1 MKFPG
6 LGRHTRLLC
15 ILLLKSALVQHASA
29 QVDNPL
35 RPEDLLPE
43 LARIL
48 EAAQEGAPSLIEQ
61 DFLKREA
68 DQRLKQA
75 RSDYYPRL
83 DLNANF
89 GYRKEYRSGDAED
102 TDNLGVNYSARL
114 TRPLY
119 HWGAIEARIEQAR
132 LDNDF
137 EAINYLQNIQEIQRD
152 MRSRYLTQLLN
163 KLSLRS
169 ETARREKI
177 QEDLEKLR
185 LDYDSGKIS
194 KLTYD
199 SAELDL
205 LNSILTI
212 NKIERDQKRISE
224 RFKQLAGWDQPLLLE
239 RMIPTLNLEEI
250 KIWLE
255 SEKGLLSGEWVSQ
268 AYRIQQTELDIRRQ
282 DEELTL
288 ITARQRPLID
298 FTASARQG
306 QSNTSTANNVDTFTL
321 FGGIGLSWNI
331 FDGYLTKHQKIEAHL
346 KRNRLKSFLSRLSDD
361 LRLEGH
367 EMLDAIQFQL
377 ETTEVIEARFL
388 IEREKYDLSQK
399 DMESGR
405 ISESTLKETELAL
418 FDQELGLMEARA
430 ELLMN
435 LSDYLDLTRASNL
448 NIHSF

>member
-1 MKFPG
+1 MRWTTG
-6 LGRHTRLLC
+6 
-15 ILLLKSALVQHASA
+15 LLLFLSVYSFTSLGAWANSA
-29 QVDNPL
+29 NPS

-43 LARIL
+43 LAKIL
-48 EAAQEGAPSLIEQ
+48 EAARQGAPSLIEQ

-75 RSDYYPRL
+75 KSDYYPRL
-83 DLNANF
+83 DLNADF
-89 GYRKEYRSGDAED
+89 GYRREFRSGDAED
-102 TDNLGVNYSARL
+102 TDNLGINYSARL

-132 LDNDF
+132 IDNDF

-163 KLSLRS
+163 KLSLRG
-169 ETARREKI
+169 ETARRRKI

-224 RFKQLAGWDQPLLLE
+224 RFKQLAGWDQPLVLGS
-239 RMIPTLNLEEI
+239 MIPALNLEEI
-250 KIWLE
+250 KTWLE

-268 AYRIQQTELDIRRQ
+268 SYSVQQTELDIRKQ

-288 ITARQRPLID
+288 ITARQRPLIN

-321 FGGIGLSWNI
+321 FGGVGLSWNI

-346 KRNRLKSFLSRLSDD
+346 KRNRLKSLLSRLSDD

-367 EMLDAIQFQL
+367 DMLDAIQFQL

-388 IEREKYDLSQK
+388 IEKEKYDLSQK

-418 FDQELGLMEARA
+418 FDQELSLMEARA

-435 LSDYLDLTRASNL
+435 LSDYLDLTRASDSNT
-448 NIHSF
+448 HSY